1 MIKKIVT
8 KHPVIVYYIAC
19 LLLWVIFGL
28 TNMALF
34 PTSFNYELVFPQWA
48 PAFAAFIV
56 VGISGGKTGILGLLQ
71 KVSIKKSSIKWGLAS
86 VVIPV
91 VCCVIAYI
99 GIMYTEFGQC
109 TMPTFTRSI
118 GIYAIC
124 FLATL
129 FGSYGEEIG
138 WRGFMLPQLNKKHS
152 LLMSSVIVGMSWGL
166 WHINIGRF
174 GLIAFGLFILGL
186 TCISLLISWL
196 CSKTKNNIFVAIMFH
211 TIMNFCTL
219 LLFENVLSDFS
230 QMQTGAHIADM
241 HLYTILYGMYLI
253 VFAIPCIF
261 IVKNMS
267 GKKTKT
273 KNEYL

>member
-1 MIKKIVT
+1 MVKKIVV

-19 LLLWVIFGL
+19 LLLWVILGL

-34 PTSFNYELVFPQWA
+34 PSSFKYTLVFPQWA
-48 PAFAAFIV
+48 PALAAFFV
-56 VGISGGKTGILGLLQ
+56 VGITGGKTGIYGLLQ
-71 KVSIKKSSIKWGLAS
+71 KVPVKKSSIKWGLVA

-99 GIMYTEFGQC
+99 GLMFTEFGQC
-109 TMPTFTRSI
+109 TIPTFNRSI

-152 LLMSSVIVGMSWGL
+152 LFISSVIVGMAWGL
-166 WHINIGRF
+166 WHINIMRF
-174 GLIAFGLFILGL
+174 GLFTFGLFILSL

-196 CSKTKNNIFVAIMFH
+196 CSKTKNNIFVAIVFH
-211 TIMNFCTL
+211 TIMNICAVL
-219 LLFENVLSDFS
+219 LLENVLPDFS
-230 QMQTGAHIADM
+230 QMQTNEQIADM
-241 HLYTILYGMYLI
+241 HLYTILYGTYAI
-253 VFAIPCIF
+253 AFAIPCIF
-261 IVKNMS
+261 IVKS
-267 GKKTKT
+267 LFGKRTV
-273 KNEYL
+273 NNL

>member
-1 MIKKIVT
+1 MIKKIVA

-19 LLLWVIFGL
+19 LFLWAIFGL

-34 PTSFNYELVFPQWA
+34 PSSFNYTLVFPQWA
-48 PAFAAFIV
+48 PAVAAFIV
-56 VGISGGKTGILGLLQ
+56 IGITGGKTEIFGLLQ
-71 KVSIKKSSIKWGLAS
+71 KVSVRKSGIRWGLVA

-91 VCCVIAYI
+91 VCCVTAYV
-99 GIMYTEFGQC
+99 GLMFTEFGQC
-109 TMPTFTRSI
+109 TMPTFSRSI

-152 LLMSSVIVGMSWGL
+152 LFISSVIVGMSWGL
-166 WHINIGRF
+166 WHINIIRF
-174 GLIAFGLFILGL
+174 GLFAFGLFILSL

-196 CSKTKNNIFVAIMFH
+196 CSKTKNNIFVAIVFH
-211 TIMNFCTL
+211 TIMNFCAV
-219 LLFENVLSDFS
+219 LLFANVLPDFS

-241 HLYTILYGMYLI
+241 HLYTILYGMYAI
-253 VFAIPCIF
+253 AFAIPCIF
-261 IVKNMS
+261 IVKNMF
-267 GKKTKT
+267 GKTMNKFD
-273 KNEYL
+273 